1 MAAQNLVSA
10 SIDAQT
16 KTDILQKLSDIKSKL
31 GFLLTLQPD
40 EIQSIF
46 KAGNGYAPFIE
57 KAHNAVNGHPEIM
70 SGVFDAE
77 EFKRDFQLSKDLTA
91 ISDQVNQLADS
102 LQNTM
107 LAVNSDALA
116 AALDVY
122 SAVKLNK
129 DKVPGLNVVANEMAE
144 FFKRTRKKTE
154 TTTTKTGA

>member
-16 KTDILQKLSDIKSKL
+16 RTDILQKLSDIKSKL
-31 GFLLTLQPD
+31 GFLLILQPD

-144 FFKRTRKKTE
+144 FFKKTKKQNITA
-154 TTTTKTGA
+154 K